1 MRRTDARTHRR
12 TAAAARA
19 LLLCVLTVSTVST
32 VLTAQCPDGAPPP
45 CRAAAARPARAA
57 APPMSVAVLGFENLS
72 RDTNDTYLSDGLAD
86 ELTSRLGQVTRLT
99 VTSRAVVRRL
109 RNAAEMPVADIGRTL
124 NAAYLLQGSIRRSG
138 QHLRVTAE
146 LLRASTGAI
155 AWSNQFDESQPDLL
169 AIQSAVATSV
179 AAAVV
184 GRLLPAERTV
194 LAERPTRS
202 PEAYDAFLRGRALYQ
217 RSGSAAENMASLAF
231 YAGAVALDSTF
242 ARAWAG
248 LSIIHSYLFWNY
260 DDRSD
265 NRLALARETAARA
278 ATLAP
283 NDAASHLALGYYHY
297 WSSRDY
303 GRAMTEFSAAL
314 VANPNDADSHDAIAN
329 VARRQGDWAQ
339 SLASRDRAV
348 ALDSGNVNALV
359 ERALTLR
366 LMRRFAEAE
375 RDVRRAMLM
384 ERTRAQGFMDLA
396 WVELARGGALS
407 TPGLA
412 DSVAAHLDDVLDFV
426 GLSLPLVRSLP
437 AVRAAAPSARRGPTP
452 AARATALLFASDA
465 LSALGR
471 DSAAAVVADSLR
483 QMAEEFLAHRPD
495 DDAFHAILA
504 AAYRVLHRCDEA
516 LREGR
521 RAVEILPVSKDAYYG
536 PIRVTQMAE
545 IEAQCGRADDALGHL
560 AAVLAIPSLVSPG
573 LLRADPIWA
582 PLLAD
587 PRFQRLVAGN

>member
-1 MRRTDARTHRR
+1 MRRTDGPTDRR
-12 TAAAARA
+12 TAVRA
-19 LLLCVLTVSTVST
+19 LLLCVGASVASVRALQ
-32 VLTAQCPDGAPPP
+32 AQCPDGAPPP
-45 CRAAAARPARAA
+45 CARPVARPARAA

-72 RDTNDTYLSDGLAD
+72 RDTTDTYLSDGLAD

-124 NAAYLLQGSIRRSG
+124 NTAYLLQGSIRRSG

-155 AWSNQFDESQPDLL
+155 AWSDQFDESQPDLL
-169 AIQSAVATSV
+169 AIQATVATAV

-202 PEAYDAFLRGRALYQ
+202 PEAYDAFLRGRALYLH
-217 RSGSAAENMASLAF
+217 SGSSAENAESQRL
-231 YAGAVALDSTF
+231 YERAVVLDSSF
-242 ARAWAG
+242 VRAWSG
-248 LSIIHSYLFWNY
+248 LSIVHSYAFWDY
-260 DDRSD
+260 TDHSD
-265 NRLALARETAARA
+265 NRLALAREAAARA
-278 ATLAP
+278 SALAP
-283 NDAASHLALGYYHY
+283 NDAATHLALGYYHY

-314 VANPNDADSHDAIAN
+314 VTSPNEAEVHDAIAN
-329 VARRQGDWAQ
+329 VARRQGNWDQ
-339 SLASRDRAV
+339 SLASRNRAT

-366 LMRRFAEAE
+366 LMRRFAESE
-375 RDVRRAMLM
+375 RDIRGAMRLDPT
-384 ERTRAQGFMDLA
+384 RTQGFADLA
-396 WVELARGGALS
+396 ALELARDGAVS

-412 DSVAAHLDDVLDFV
+412 DSVVAHLDDALDFV
-426 GLSLPLVRSLP
+426 GASLPLVRSLP

-452 AARATALLFASDA
+452 AARATALLFASQA

-483 QMAEEFLAHRPD
+483 QMAEEFLTRRPD
-495 DDAFHAILA
+495 DDAFHALLGA
-504 AAYRVLHRCDEA
+504 AWRVMHRCDDA

-521 RAVEILPVSKDAYYG
+521 RTVALLPLTTDAYYG
-536 PIRVTQMAE
+536 ALRLVQLAE
-545 IEAQCGRADDALGHL
+545 IEGQCGRPDDAIEHL
-560 AAVLAIPSLVSPG
+560 TAALAIPSQVTPG
-573 LLRADPIWA
+573 VLRADPIWT
-582 PLLAD
+582 PLRAD